1 MRTFQRPRPPKI
13 PGPVRPRH
21 EPPTIA
27 EAVAAARDLTDDL
40 RHQIE
45 IAAGLMGVPEAEVEA
60 AAIEAQK
67 ADRPTLRGSSVARSI
82 VSSRPGAPRVVVVER
97 RRARI

>member
-1 MRTFQRPRPPKI
+1 MLW
-13 PGPVRPRH
+13 GYCH
-21 EPPTIA
+21 
-27 EAVAAARDLTDDL
+27 
-40 RHQIE
+40 
-45 IAAGLMGVPEAEVEA
+45 VPAFSSVDMT